1 MKIKIDDVTH
11 PAVIKFVEE
20 HMRNLNLLSPPE
32 SNHYL
37 DLDALRKPDVTF
49 WTVWEGEEV
58 VGCGALKELDAK
70 SGEVKSMRTSSMH
83 LRKGIGGL
91 ILKSVI
97 QAAKERGYKNLYL
110 ETGSMEAFLPAQK
123 LYKSF
128 GFDYCEP
135 FADYEEDPN
144 CVFMVKKLD
153 LENLGR

>member
-1 MKIKIDDVTH
+1 MKIKIDNVTH
-11 PAVIKFVEE
+11 PAVITFVEE

-49 WTVWEGEEV
+49 WSVWEGTEV

-70 SGEVKSMRTSSMH
+70 SGEVKSMRTSSLH
-83 LRKGIGGL
+83 LRKGIGAQ
-91 ILKSVI
+91 ILQSII
-97 QAAKERGYKNLYL
+97 QTGKERGYQNLYL
-110 ETGSMEAFLPAQK
+110 ETGSMEAFFPAQE

-128 GFDYCEP
+128 GFEYCEP

-144 CVFMVKKLD
+144 CVFMMKKL
-153 LENLGR
+153 